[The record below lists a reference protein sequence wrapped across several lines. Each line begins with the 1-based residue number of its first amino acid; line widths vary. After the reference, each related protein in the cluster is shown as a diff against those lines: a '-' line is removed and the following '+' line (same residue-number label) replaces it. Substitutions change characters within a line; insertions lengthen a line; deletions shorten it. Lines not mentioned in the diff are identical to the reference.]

1 MSPFMHDKQVTRLH
15 KKPWK
20 CPVGLT
26 GSVRKVLCIP
36 SLLHENSAA
45 GALLSV
51 HRRDMVSSE
60 LQNGLQYLDFS
71 NMDLKGSLPSCLLSA
86 PGSLSQIGFSS
97 NNLTGTIPD
106 VIPTNTSLY
115 SLVLDNNNLTG
126 SIPATLVNARLLS
139 SLELY
144 SNKLAGSI
152 PDDFGAGM
160 YMLQTVLLFD
170 NNITGK
176 QGAHVHPSRHHNRWL
191 PVMQGMMRPL
201 SGILL

>member
-1 MSPFMHDKQVTRLH
+1 MLH
-15 KKPWK
+15 KN
-20 CPVGLT
+20 T
-26 GSVRKVLCIP
+26 
-36 SLLHENSAA
+36 AA
-45 GALLSV
+45 GAPLSV
-51 HRRDMVSSE
+51 HRLDMMDSG

-71 NMDLKGSLPSCLLSA
+71 NMDLTGSLPSCLLSA
-86 PGSLSQIGFSS
+86 PGTLSQIGLFS

-106 VIPTNTSLY
+106 VIPTNTSLH

-160 YMLQTVLLFD
+160 YMLQAVLLSD
-170 NNITGK
+170 NNLTGK
-176 QGAHVHPSRHHNRWL
+176 QG
-191 PVMQGMMRPL
+191 
-201 SGILL
+201 ILVRLQLCCV

>member
-1 MSPFMHDKQVTRLH
+1 MDS
-15 KKPWK
+15 
-20 CPVGLT
+20 G
-26 GSVRKVLCIP
+26 
-36 SLLHENSAA
+36 
-45 GALLSV
+45 
-51 HRRDMVSSE
+51 

-71 NMDLKGSLPSCLLSA
+71 NMDLTGSLPSCLLSA
-86 PGSLSQIGFSS
+86 PGTLSQIGLFS

-106 VIPTNTSLY
+106 VIPTNTSLH

-160 YMLQTVLLFD
+160 YMLQAVLLSD
-170 NNITGK
+170 NNLTGK
-176 QGAHVHPSRHHNRWL
+176 QG
-191 PVMQGMMRPL
+191 
-201 SGILL
+201 ILVRLQLCCV